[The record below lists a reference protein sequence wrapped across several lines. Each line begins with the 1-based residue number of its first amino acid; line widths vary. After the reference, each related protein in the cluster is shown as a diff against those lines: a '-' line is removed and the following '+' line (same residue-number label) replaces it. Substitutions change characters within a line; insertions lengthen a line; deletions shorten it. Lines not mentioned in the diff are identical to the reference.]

1 MTTVTMPA
9 AAAELVELTRTMKTH
24 GGRSSPAP
32 HKPLL
37 MLWAI
42 WRRSLNTGAQRRIP
56 YEQARAP
63 MVQLLTAAGRGR
75 HPRPWYPFVRL
86 GNEPFWELDRPVTL
100 NDAGDVSSGA
110 SLAGVS
116 GGFLP
121 AYAECLAD
129 DSVAAVVTTAVSTKW
144 LPEESAAHLNDL
156 ARNLAR
162 AA

>member
-1 MTTVTMPA
+1 MTTGTLPA
-9 AAAELVELTRTMKTH
+9 AAAELLELTRTMTTH

-37 MLWAI
+37 VLWAT
-42 WRRSLNTGAQRRIP
+42 WRRALNPRAPRLIP
-56 YEQARAP
+56 YEQAHEA
-63 MVQLLTAAGRGR
+63 MVQLLVAAGRGS

-86 GNEPFWELDRPVTL
+86 GNEAFWELDRPVTL
-100 NDAGDVSSGA
+100 NDAGDVSSAA

-121 AYAECLAD
+121 VYADCLAD
-129 DSVAAVVTTAVSTKW
+129 ESVAAVVAAAVSTQW
-144 LPEESAAHLNDL
+144 LPEELAADLHDL

-162 AA
+162 PA